1 VFQLAH
7 RPTAE
12 AYRGQNHSRQDQQ
25 WADQH
30 SDMTLFSLQNA
41 PVRQGRLAD
50 VRRCFFRRLPK
61 RFKAYPMVL
70 RLTPK
75 RSARSY

>member
-1 VFQLAH
+1 MSQLTH
-7 RPTAE
+7 SPTAE
-12 AYRGQNHSRQDQQ
+12 AYRGQNHFRQDKQ
-25 WADQH
+25 WADEH

-41 PVRQGRLAD
+41 PVRPALLAE
-50 VRRCFFRRLPK
+50 VNRCFFQLIPK
-61 RFKAYPMVL
+61 RFQAYPMVL

>member
-1 VFQLAH
+1 MFQLAH
-7 RPTAE
+7 SPTDE
-12 AYRGQNHSRQDQQ
+12 AYRGQNHSRQDKQ
-25 WADQH
+25 WADEH
-30 SDMTLFSLQNA
+30 SDMTLFSLQNV
-41 PVRQGRLAD
+41 PVHQGRLSD
-50 VRRCFFRRLPK
+50 VKRFFFRWIPK